1 MRSSH
6 TRSIA
11 HILILG
17 LLSATGA
24 MTADTNGPATVR
36 LPLED
41 YLRLTSRVVAV
52 ENAAKEAAATKEPAI
67 AQVVRQERLVR
78 ITDDDDTAAIE
89 QTAWLEMR
97 GGPRDGVALKV
108 TGVPWRADV
117 SPAGSVLTSIDHGVE
132 LLPVTDGTAEIH
144 VRSVAR
150 LADGGGVRR
159 LVLASDA
166 APVAVTRVELPAD
179 LAWKCPGAVVAANVA
194 EDGVR
199 HLELALVRGGEH
211 TLELRREVRGG
222 EAERTHAQSVVVTVL
237 SLGGDGLRRHD
248 VVLYEVAR
256 GGLDVLEAEL
266 PSGLTPERVATDE
279 GEQPLVVDGNR
290 LVIARKQRLTSSG
303 WLAVTSRLEA
313 GAAPSIAGL
322 TPAVASRAR
331 YLTVAT
337 SVAAGI
343 RPEPEAAWQRVDLAD
358 LPATLREAA
367 SALGVAA
374 AWRLADDDA
383 TPRVAIDRLPP
394 AELEM
399 QVIENRDTL
408 TMLTVEGTLLHR
420 DRLRVR
426 GGVSALELE
435 LAEGSTVWSASV
447 DGVAV
452 RWLERG
458 GKTLVP
464 LPFGSERPFE
474 VEVVTVAER
483 AIERGRGSLA
493 IGLPAVTGAVR
504 HHRWRLL
511 LPEDHRYRYLAG
523 DLLPA
528 VARSWAGTK
537 VARTRRA
544 SVREG
549 LPSGTTQGLRALGG
563 NAALRGGA
571 RDDQGLGL
579 PGATIE
585 LSSSSLTSGPM
596 TTTTSSDGEFEFL
609 ALPSGIYR
617 LQASLDGF
625 QSSEIQDL
633 RVRSDDNL
641 RLSMVLPMALPDE
654 SPSGEFYGEIEV
666 TSELPTVD
674 STQVNTGQVFTTSR
688 ARGRSYSS
696 GISRKPKAKPAPPPP
711 VELDLSDLKQG
722 LVGGVRPVPVA
733 IPERGKMLELE
744 GVLPPAVVT
753 VVLGTKNA

>member
-1 MRSSH
+1 MRHPH

-17 LLSATGA
+17 LLSAA
-24 MTADTNGPATVR
+24 NAVAADTSGPSTVR

-52 ENAAKEAAATKEPAI
+52 EHAAKDAAATKEPAI
-67 AQVVRQERLVR
+67 AQVIRQERLVR
-78 ITDDDDTAAIE
+78 ITDDDGTAAIE

-97 GGPRDGVALKV
+97 GGPRDGVTLKV
-108 TGVPWRADV
+108 TGVPWQADA
-117 SPAGSVLTSIDHGVE
+117 SPAGSVLTSVDHGVE
-132 LLPVTDGTAEIH
+132 LLPVSDGTAEVH

-159 LVLASDA
+159 LVLAPDA

-179 LAWKCPGAVVAANVA
+179 LAWKCPGAVVAANGA
-194 EDGVR
+194 EGGVR
-199 HLELALVRGGEH
+199 RLELALVRGREH

-256 GGLDVLEAEL
+256 GGLDLLEAEL
-266 PSGLTPERVATDE
+266 PSGLTPERIATDE
-279 GEQPLVVDGNR
+279 GEQPLMVDGTH

-303 WLAVTSRLEA
+303 WLAVTSRLDA

-322 TPAVASRAR
+322 TPAVPSRAR

-358 LPATLREAA
+358 LPATLRDAA

-374 AWRLADDDA
+374 AWRLADDNA
-383 TPRVAIDRLPP
+383 NPRVAIHRLPS
-394 AELEM
+394 AELEK

-435 LAEGSTVWSASV
+435 LANGSTVWSASV

-452 RWLERG
+452 RWLDRG

-483 AIERGRGSLA
+483 AIEQGRGSLA

-511 LPEDHRYRYLAG
+511 LPEDHRYRYLEG

-528 VARSWAGTK
+528 VARSWAGK
-537 VARTRRA
+537 RARPQVQPAAADAAAQGRNYMSVVTTPRTAGGSA
-544 SVREG
+544 SISGVVRDGDG
-549 LPSGTTQGLRALGG
+549 LA
-563 NAALRGGA
+563 
-571 RDDQGLGL
+571 L
-579 PGATIE
+579 PGATLKLTSPVLTGGPMSAI
-585 LSSSSLTSGPM
+585 SSSS
-596 TTTTSSDGEFEFL
+596 GEFAFRT
-609 ALPSGIYR
+609 LPAGDYSID
-617 LQASLDGF
+617 ATLDGF
-625 QSSEIQDL
+625 QSRGYSGITIHSDQDL
-633 RVRSDDNL
+633 RLAV
-641 RLSMVLPMALPDE
+641 VLPVV
-654 SPSGEFYGEIEV
+654 EFSGEIEV
-666 TSELPTVD
+666 IAELPV
-674 STQVNTGQVFTTSR
+674 VNTTSVTTGVVYREEYLHGRRRSGSR
-688 ARGRSYSS
+688 PHRS
-696 GISRKPKAKPAPPPP
+696 KPAPPPP

-753 VVLGTKNA
+753 VVLRTKNA